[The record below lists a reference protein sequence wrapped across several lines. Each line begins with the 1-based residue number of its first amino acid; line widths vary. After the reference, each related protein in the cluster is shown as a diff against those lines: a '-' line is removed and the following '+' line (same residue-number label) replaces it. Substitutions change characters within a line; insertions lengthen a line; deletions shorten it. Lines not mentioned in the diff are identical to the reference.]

1 MKEVFNLSVLI
12 ILCVLLA
19 IALTLAVIKIVLLRR
34 GFDELTENIEDQVS
48 GKTQIPVT
56 LTTSDPHA
64 RHTAEILNRELKNL
78 DRERNEYLDGNRKV
92 AEAVT
97 GISHD
102 IRTPLTAINSY
113 LDLMADEKDEAL
125 KAQYL
130 ERIKSR
136 TLSLSDLA
144 DELFKYSTST
154 DPERYP
160 VQTENIASE
169 PIDICRVLEECM
181 LSFYAGFKKRGIEP
195 DIEIPDEPVFVL
207 CEKKSANRIFENIIG
222 NAIKYAN
229 NDLKVKLDPK
239 GQVIFSNPAPDL
251 TPVSAAKLF
260 DRYFTVKEGNAST
273 GLGFS
278 IAKELITRNGGT
290 IEADLKEGILEIIV
304 SFRLKEAEDKN

>member
-1 MKEVFNLSVLI
+1 MPVLI
-12 ILCVLLA
+12 VICVLLA
-19 IALTLAVIKIVLLRR
+19 IALTLAFIKIVLLRR

-160 VQTENIASE
+160 VQTENISSE

-207 CEKKSANRIFENIIG
+207 CDKKSANRIFENIIG

-260 DRYFTVKEGNAST
+260 DRYFTVNEGHAST

-278 IAKELITRNGGT
+278 IAKELITRNNGT
-290 IEADLKEGILEIIV
+290 IEADLKDGILMITV
-304 SFRLKEAEDKN
+304 SFNLKEAEEQN

>member
-1 MKEVFNLSVLI
+1 MPVLI
-12 ILCVLLA
+12 IICILLA
-19 IALTLAVIKIVLLRR
+19 IALVLAVIKIVLLRR
-34 GFDELTENIEDQVS
+34 GFDELTDNIEDQVS

-56 LTTSDPHA
+56 LSTSDPHA
-64 RHTAEILNRELKNL
+64 RKAAETINRELKNL
-78 DRERNEYLDGNRKV
+78 DRERNAYLDGNRKV

-113 LDLMADEKDEAL
+113 LDLMADEKDEKL

-160 VQTENIASE
+160 VQTESVSSE

-181 LSFYAGFKKRGIEP
+181 LSFYAGFKKKGIEP

-207 CEKKSANRIFENIIG
+207 CDKKSANRIFENIIG

-229 NDLKVKLDPK
+229 NDLRVKLDPK

-260 DRYFTVKEGNAST
+260 DRYFTVNEGHAST

-278 IAKELITRNGGT
+278 IAKELITRNNGT
-290 IEADLKEGILEIIV
+290 IEADLKDGILMITV
-304 SFRLKEAEDKN
+304 SFNLKEAEEQD

>member
-1 MKEVFNLSVLI
+1 MPVLI
-12 ILCVLLA
+12 VICVLLA

-113 LDLMADEKDEAL
+113 LDLMADEKDEKL

-207 CEKKSANRIFENIIG
+207 CDKKSANRIFENIIG

-260 DRYFTVKEGNAST
+260 DRYFTVNEGHAST

-278 IAKELITRNGGT
+278 IAKELITRNNGT
-290 IEADLKEGILEIIV
+290 IEADLKDGILMITV
-304 SFRLKEAEDKN
+304 SFNLKEAEEQN

>member
-1 MKEVFNLSVLI
+1 MPVLI
-12 ILCVLLA
+12 IICILLA
-19 IALTLAVIKIVLLRR
+19 IALVLAVIKIVLLRR
-34 GFDELTENIEDQVS
+34 GFDELTDNIEDQVS

-56 LTTSDPHA
+56 LSTSDPHA
-64 RHTAEILNRELKNL
+64 RKAAETINRELKNL
-78 DRERNEYLDGNRKV
+78 DRERNAYLDGNRKV

-207 CEKKSANRIFENIIG
+207 CDKKSANRIFENIIG

-260 DRYFTVKEGNAST
+260 DRYFTVNEGHAST

-278 IAKELITRNGGT
+278 IAKELITRNNGT
-290 IEADLKEGILEIIV
+290 IEADLKDGILMITV
-304 SFRLKEAEDKN
+304 SFNLKEAEEQN

>member
-1 MKEVFNLSVLI
+1 MPVLI
-12 ILCVLLA
+12 VICILLA

-113 LDLMADEKDEAL
+113 LDLMADEKDEKL

-207 CEKKSANRIFENIIG
+207 CDKKSANRIFENIIG

-260 DRYFTVKEGNAST
+260 DRYFTVNEGHAST

-278 IAKELITRNGGT
+278 IAKELITRNNGT
-290 IEADLKEGILEIIV
+290 IEADLKDGILMITV
-304 SFRLKEAEDKN
+304 SFNLKEAEEQN